1 MTTSLKNRLQAIGR
15 SLDALAPEMR
25 AYNRFPMRDYASY
38 GPSFT
43 LQNIV
48 FEGANLG
55 RFLLGGNNMFNPSFL
70 RPLYASFSPNEK
82 SYFDMMVSGLAVNK
96 NQLPPKISENLELLT
111 ESGLLRRENDKYAF
125 AYRLI
130 EFEGVLFVTD
140 MYSTNEDM
148 VWLSAD
154 SLNTART
161 IRPAIKKV
169 LASSREKIDVLDLCC
184 GSGLVGL
191 WAARQSGERLGTMS
205 GLDINPRA
213 VELASINCAI
223 NKLGDGTGYVTGSIY
238 DHRFE
243 QQFDLIVSNPAYGS
257 SPYELQRLCHRSG
270 STDIEQVVSA
280 FEHAKRGLRSEGVF
294 AFMADSPVIDGRILL
309 VDELEKLSDGEFKI
323 TYEVLYEYDPSGT
336 KIRAAEGS
344 PQFRRQRS
352 VVIGSRVKNGDAGIT
367 VSRDRLFNFVNHF

>member
-1 MTTSLKNRLQAIGR
+1 MTTSLKTRLQAIKR
-15 SLDALAPEMR
+15 SLDILAPEIR
-25 AYNRFPMRDYASY
+25 SYNRFPMRDYASY

-55 RFLLGGNNMFNPSFL
+55 RFLLGGNNMFNPSFM
-70 RPLYASFSPNEK
+70 RQLYATLSPGQK
-82 SYFDMMVSGLAVNK
+82 QYFDMMVSGLAVRK
-96 NQLPPKISENLELLT
+96 EMLPPKIAANLELLA
-111 ESGLLRRENDKYAF
+111 ESGLLREENGAYSF
-125 AYRLI
+125 GYRLI

-161 IRPAIKKV
+161 IRPAIAKI
-169 LASSREKIDVLDLCC
+169 LASGREKLDILDLCC

-191 WAARQSGERLGTMS
+191 WAARQAGDRLGSVS

-213 VELASINCAI
+213 VDLASINCAV
-223 NKLGDGTGYVTGSIY
+223 NGLGDGSGYVTGSIY

-243 QQFDLIVSNPAYGS
+243 QKFDLVVSNPAYGS

-270 STDIEQVVSA
+270 STGIEQVVSA
-280 FEHAKRGLRSEGVF
+280 FEHAKRGLRPEGVF
-294 AFMADSPVIDGRILL
+294 AFMADSPVSDGRILL
-309 VDELEKLSDGEFKI
+309 VDELEKMSAGEFEI
-323 TYEVLYEYDPSGT
+323 SYEVLYEYDPSGT

-352 VVIGSRVKNGDAGIT
+352 VVLGSRGKNGRGK
-367 VSRDRLFNFVNHF
+367 VSVSHDRLFNFVNHF